1 MTRCLPLGVLCQL
14 KTQVDCSSL
23 SVVLALHA
31 APFNMITGHKGYC
44 VPEHVEAIR
53 KHGPCAVHRRTFAP
67 IKTWFPV
74 EQPDAQVAEGDDKPR
89 QKRKSGKKTAPK
101 K

>member
-1 MTRCLPLGVLCQL
+1 
-14 KTQVDCSSL
+14 
-23 SVVLALHA
+23 
-31 APFNMITGHKGYC
+31 MITGHKGYC

-89 QKRKSGKKTAPK
+89 QKRKSGKKSAPK